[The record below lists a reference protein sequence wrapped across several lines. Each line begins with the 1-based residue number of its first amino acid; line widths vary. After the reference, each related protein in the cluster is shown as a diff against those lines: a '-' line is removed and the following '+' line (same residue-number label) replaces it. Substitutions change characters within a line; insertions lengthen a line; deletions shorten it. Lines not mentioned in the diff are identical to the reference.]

1 MYEGWA
7 SDNPKPNPIYK
18 SAPIGAHFSLPIFLS
33 LRYARV
39 QAVSH
44 SSLLSFRENQ
54 SMNTRI
60 FGVASAALTLVLMSA
75 CGKKDEAASNAPS
88 APAAEEQALNLYIWN
103 DYLADDTVANFE
115 KESGIKVTVSNYGS
129 NEELDAKL
137 APGKSGYDIV
147 VPSASS
153 YERQIKSGYY
163 QKLDKSL
170 LPNLSNMDPE
180 IQKRLAMH
188 DPGNEYAVLHMWG
201 TTGIGY
207 NVKKV
212 KAAMANAPIDSWHLV
227 FDPKVAKNFQKCGIG
242 VLDSATEMFSM
253 VLAYLGKDPNSQNAD
268 DLNAAGAALMAFR
281 PFVRFID
288 TQRMITDLANGDIC
302 VAVGYS
308 GDMLQARDRGSEAK
322 SPQEIAYA
330 IPKEG
335 SIIWFDSYLIPADAP
350 HPKNAHKFINYM
362 LKPEVIAAVTNKVN
376 YANGN
381 IGATDK
387 VNPDVL
393 KDPGVYP
400 PPEVKA
406 KLTPDLAD
414 TEETTR
420 LMTRM
425 WQRFMTGK

>member
-1 MYEGWA
+1 
-7 SDNPKPNPIYK
+7 
-18 SAPIGAHFSLPIFLS
+18 
-33 LRYARV
+33 
-39 QAVSH
+39 
-44 SSLLSFRENQ
+44 
-54 SMNTRI
+54 MNTRTSCRI
-60 FGVASAALTLVLMSA
+60 FGVAFAVLALGFLTA
-75 CGKKDEAASNAPS
+75 CGKKEETAS
-88 APAAEEQALNLYIWN
+88 APAAPPPEEAALNLYIWN
-103 DYLADDTVANFE
+103 DYLAEDTVANFE
-115 KESGIKVTVSNYGS
+115 KETGIKVTVSNYGS

-163 QKLDKSL
+163 QKLDKSS
-170 LPNLSNMDPE
+170 LPNLQNMDPE

-188 DPGNEYAVLHMWG
+188 DPGNDYAVLHMWG

-212 KAAMANAPIDSWHLV
+212 KAASATAPTDSWHLV
-227 FDPKVAKNFQKCGIG
+227 FDPKVAKSFQKCGIG

-253 VLAYLGKDPNSQNAD
+253 VLAYLGKDPNSQKPE
-268 DLNAAGAALMAFR
+268 DLNAAGEALMAFR
-281 PFVRFID
+281 PYVRFID

-308 GDMLQARDRGSEAK
+308 GDMLQARDRGAEAK
-322 SPQEIAYA
+322 PAQEVAYV

-335 SIIWFDSYLIPADAP
+335 SIIWFDSYLIPVDAP

-362 LKPEVIAAVTNKVN
+362 LKPDVIAAVTNTVN

-381 IGATDK
+381 VAAAEK
-387 VNPDVL
+387 VNPDVRN
-393 KDPGVYP
+393 DPGVYP
-400 PPEVKA
+400 SAEVKA